1 MPGLSIVRL
10 HGSFHFRFWY
20 NPRLSIVWFH
30 DSFHFRFSV
39 RQRVLIRFIFVNQ
52 KLFDVGRTCLAARN
66 LFGCEK
72 LVWVRETILGA
83 RNYFWQLGSFLPAR
97 FFFASSVPIHH
108 ATSWVIDVMGFSLV
122 TSLSACKS
130 VVHRQVS
137 IRLAP
142 SLFCFKFGESNFGGV
157 KLGREVRGQMMEV
170 ERLEGKWRG
179 SKPRHY

>member
-72 LVWVRETILGA
+72 LFWVRETIFDSSVL
-83 RNYFWQLGSFLPAR
+83 FCQLGSFLPAR
-97 FFFASSVPIHH
+97 FRFITQPAESS
-108 ATSWVIDVMGFSLV
+108 
-122 TSLSACKS
+122 
-130 VVHRQVS
+130 
-137 IRLAP
+137 RLALWLTLVVLARENP
-142 SLFCFKFGESNFGGV
+142 MTSMLIIRKISIHQCLLLEKFLLSKNSKRQ
-157 KLGREVRGQMMEV
+157 KL
-170 ERLEGKWRG
+170 
-179 SKPRHY
+179 